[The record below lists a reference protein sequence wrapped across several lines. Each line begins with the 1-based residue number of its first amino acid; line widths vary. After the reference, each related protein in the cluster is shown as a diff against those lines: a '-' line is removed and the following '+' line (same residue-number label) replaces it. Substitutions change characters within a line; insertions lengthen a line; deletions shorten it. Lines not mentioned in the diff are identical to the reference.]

1 MAGLLIPRGATAPQ
15 VATDAFVAA
24 TAVLIG
30 DVRVAAGASIWF
42 GCILRA
48 DNDSIVI
55 GPRTNIQDGT
65 IIHVD
70 PPDAQGRRHNTEIGA
85 GVTVGHA
92 ALLHS
97 CVLEDGC
104 FIGMR
109 AVIMD
114 SVVVE
119 SGAMVAAGALVAPG
133 KRVRRGELWA
143 GVPARFLRHL
153 KDEELASIPATAQHY
168 VDLAATYRG
177 S

>member
-1 MAGLLIPRGATAPQ
+1 MPAVIVPRGTIVPQ
-15 VATDAFVAA
+15 VAPDAFVAE
-24 TAVLIG
+24 TAVLVG
-30 DVRVAAGASIWF
+30 DVRVGSGASIWF
-42 GCILRA
+42 GCVLRG
-48 DNDSIVI
+48 DNDTIAI
-55 GPRTNIQDGT
+55 GARTNIQDGT

-70 PPDAQGRRHNTEIGA
+70 PRDAAGRRHNAEIGE

-104 FIGMR
+104 FVGMR

-119 SGAMVAAGALVAPG
+119 SQAMVAAGALVAPG
-133 KRVRRGELWA
+133 KRVKRGELWA

-153 KDEELASIPATAQHY
+153 KDEELASIPETAQHY
-168 VDLAATYRG
+168 VDLSATYRAR
-177 S
+177 

>member
-1 MAGLLIPRGATAPQ
+1 MPALLVPRGAAAPQ
-15 VATDAFVAA
+15 VAPDAFVAE
-24 TAVLIG
+24 TAVLVG
-30 DVRVAAGASIWF
+30 DVRVAGGASIWF
-42 GCILRA
+42 GCILRG

-70 PPDAQGRRHNTEIGA
+70 PRDAQGRRHNTEIGA

-109 AVIMD
+109 AVVMD

-133 KRVRRGELWA
+133 KRVRKGELWA

-153 KDEELASIPATAQHY
+153 KDEELASISETAQHY
-168 VDLAATYRG
+168 VDLAASYRR
-177 S
+177 